1 MREIKFR
8 AWDDVEGLMVYSDSD
23 SEYSFFTF
31 DKGKIIAAS
40 IYEQASGSDY
50 EPDYKCSRE
59 LENIMQF
66 TGLKDRNGREIYEG
80 DIYRVDAEDALC
92 GTYPVVVD
100 ETHGMRFMLGKSVI
114 CKADAI
120 YGEVIGNVYESPE
133 MVKP

>member
-1 MREIKFR
+1 MREIRFR
-8 AWDDVEGLMVYSDSD
+8 CWDKKDEVMFYSRKDN
-23 SEYSFFTF
+23 FTF
-31 DKGKIIAAS
+31 IEADRSDKKYGVVMKGVLSAA
-40 IYEQASGSDY
+40 IDNKM
-50 EPDYKCSRE
+50 P
-59 LENIMQF
+59 IMQF

-100 ETHGMRFMLGKSVI
+100 ETHGMRFMLGKSIV

-120 YGEVIGNVYESPE
+120 YGEVIGNVYENPE